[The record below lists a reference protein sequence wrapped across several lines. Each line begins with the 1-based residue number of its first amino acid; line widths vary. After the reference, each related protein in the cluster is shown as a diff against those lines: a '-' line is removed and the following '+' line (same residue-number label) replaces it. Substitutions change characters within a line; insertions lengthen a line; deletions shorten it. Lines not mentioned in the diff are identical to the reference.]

1 MFDVFEKILIGLLI
15 VCVAFLFVCYGI
27 IFYKVA
33 TVTGD
38 DEFFARKV
46 YIVNQGSCKEDK

>member
-1 MFDVFEKILIGLLI
+1 MFDVFDKILIGLLI